1 MYGYGVY
8 KIRHVCM
15 YVCMYACMHACMY
28 APSLPSMYAM
38 FVSDSCKAQTNVHEA
53 SHANKVAMLPIFEG
67 AKATAKAGHQS
78 DTGNKPP

>member
-1 MYGYGVY
+1 MYIYIY
-8 KIRHVCM
+8 I
-15 YVCMYACMHACMY
+15 YI
-28 APSLPSMYAM
+28 L
-38 FVSDSCKAQTNVHEA
+38 FVSDSCKARTNVHEA